1 MGNHRHNN
9 RTERRAHEL
18 LEVLPADSHA
28 AMRIGARLDAVEQER
43 VRHLQR
49 RKRLLKLL
57 RDELNAMEGD
67 DGSNQQDR

>member
-1 MGNHRHNN
+1 MGNHKHNN
-9 RTERRAHEL
+9 RTERRARDL
-18 LEVLPADSHA
+18 LEVLPSDSHA
-28 AMRIGARLDAVEQER
+28 AVRIGARLDAVEQER

-57 RDELNAMEGD
+57 RDELNAMGGD